1 MAVST
6 KIFILVFALWALYYF
21 ARRLD
26 LGRGTGI
33 RDSDHARQIAQD
45 ELIGFIGRQVLID
58 HDGRS
63 ALVRGVAGSAAE
75 SVVDN
80 AANNYAY
87 IRRHGAHFVAHLISG
102 TSIIHGNDDT
112 IMLRHPGLP
121 GGAAILQAGHLVEP
135 WTTHFLSVQNAKGL
149 M

>member
-21 ARRLD
+21 AQRLD
-26 LGRGTGI
+26 LGSGTNI
-33 RDSDHARQIAQD
+33 RDADHARQIAQD
-45 ELIGFIGRQVLID
+45 ELIGFIGGQVLID

-63 ALVRGVAGSAAE
+63 ALIRCVAGSAAE
-75 SVVDN
+75 SAVDN

-87 IRRHGAHFVAHLISG
+87 IRRHGAHFVAHLISD
-102 TSIIHGNDDT
+102 TSIIYGNDDT

-121 GGAAILQAGHLVEP
+121 EGAAKLQAGHFVEP
-135 WTTHFLSVQNAKGL
+135 WTTHFLSVQNAKDL
-149 M
+149 I